1 MDIFTDRYLPLIEK
15 SGKTDSELEKEIGL
29 PRSIIYDWRKGR
41 NKSYKKYADKFAAY
55 FNVSVSWMLGIEENG
70 KSAPAETDTLN
81 SELIEMCKGLT
92 PAQQEDVLR
101 YIRFVKSSEHNF

>member
-55 FNVSVSWMLGIEENG
+55 FNVSVSWMLGIEENE
-70 KSAPAETDTLN
+70 KSAPSEESALDSEIVQLFAALTADKQAEALN
-81 SELIEMCKGLT
+81 YLKYLASKDK
-92 PAQQEDVLR
+92 P
-101 YIRFVKSSEHNF
+101 